1 MGRRKA
7 NADAAVNAEA
17 DTNRRRNG
25 RGGGGVTK
33 ASGRGRGG
41 GGRGGRRNSPAPV
54 VQQSESSTS
63 SSPQNATSNH
73 FHSQENSSAST
84 NCKSETTSNGDIGN
98 SNTATNGSTPK
109 KSEDWTSSTNQG
121 NQMKQPPVVV
131 SSAGSILTGTDSGGR
146 NDSPSKPEPAKDG
159 SGVGSN
165 SMGGGCS
172 SSSSESFKRLPKK
185 RKFDLSDFEA
195 QESEKNVLPVTT
207 ASAIPT
213 ATVLTYGA
221 SSPSQNVP
229 TSSPIA
235 SGINLVDTESR
246 QNVSIISSLPSS
258 TCQSTIVQ
266 NHRHVN
272 AIHSTVF
279 VTQSLRDSGELR
291 SPENIHHIVKPA
303 SNLVLSSQSSSSI
316 PVRSISQPVIVTSS
330 PGLNSHPSHHSTN
343 SSVVSDSFN
352 LPSKAML
359 TSHPYDRPSP
369 SSISVN
375 PHVIKSPTN
384 YSSSPHNSQ
393 QSQGI
398 SLPNMSSRDQT
409 QETVVYAHYGP
420 NQNRAVVAQ
429 QPSMYKASGTSPSVT
444 ISPPNSVLAITRQDP
459 SPHVHSQSDQQPMDL
474 GCRSSSSRIGVHH
487 SRSLSPPQH
496 CQSQQQSGSHSHYG
510 AISQPQQQSVVNYRS
525 RTPSPSRYRVQQIH
539 SIHPDQIQSSRNV
552 HLSSSPQGAG
562 QATGQYATSAF
573 RHHLSPNK
581 NPHMVHY
588 QGSSNEGLNL
598 TVERMKSPV
607 EYVPYTQSSIVVS
620 SVSSLPVNT
629 PAEAKFAQIA
639 PLLSQGMLHRQ
650 HNQSLEHQGLSHS
663 QSVVVDDRLLM
674 TAPPSHHRK
683 EEHTHELVLRAPGV
697 VQHNPQQH
705 TVVSSV
711 ISNTAALEGSLTN
724 QDDFRDRRSTIERI
738 HRPTS
743 VEVNRLDNEEK
754 PMSEESLQTSP
765 YAAKYRYNDGCFQTV
780 LQKSKQEDLKERQRW
795 TSTNIKTEVVATDS
809 QATGHQTIDI
819 SSRTATNVSQSVNVP
834 PSQPVLDLR
843 EWKGHRVLAKRSDGR
858 IYFYMPGVIT
868 AVNGH
873 STITVL
879 FDRDQVYEE
888 YTNVILSSTSF
899 YDIVSDASPAPAQ
912 VTVGCNVC
920 VRTSPENNVYVEG
933 VVSRISGWPPQ
944 YVVSVAAEGKDY
956 TVARPNLRLLLPP
969 WWDELKAIE
978 SIYALP
984 HNTSSLPE
992 SSQNS
997 ETEPPVTSG
1006 RQVTERS
1013 PPVLDAS
1020 LSNDEKKQRLEY
1032 DFCESDDDLRRE
1044 DIHFSEA
1051 AMTIGGRS
1059 ASLTPGTQ
1067 LGSSK
1072 CSSVQSHVSSGSLIG
1087 ERGTPRSQATTPRSL
1102 NDTPHKY
1109 KKGDVVSTPTGI
1121 RKKFNGKQWRRL
1133 CSKEG
1138 CTKESQRRGFCSR
1151 HLGIKKPHHGSQNS
1165 SLSSRSKS
1173 KESEADEASSRDSGT
1188 SPSSLR
1194 DVRVTGRFDAEETEA
1209 ATMLV
1214 SLSRST
1220 SPSFSP
1226 PSSQKSGCNS
1236 PRVLQSP
1243 LTVGSR
1249 HNLFLPISGVPCTS
1263 PVPTSSA
1270 ATVVQSVSG
1279 DTGRSRLHQSV
1290 IRPEILRP
1298 RIAPT
1303 GTSVIQMSPMLP
1315 SSSSE
1320 SVVTRTPLIVQT
1332 SNGTV
1337 NGIQTSTCNIVPATS
1352 ANGTPIGIVIANPTR
1367 MHEHLSNTSVIKDT
1381 KQEAQ
1386 NQQNAEGHRS
1396 ILSAP
1401 LAPPAPLGFKGST
1414 MTLTPLVVQS
1424 AQGAGKGQVQ
1434 IVLAPVSTSVLG
1446 HQQTRQ
1452 IVASTG
1458 TTTSTSVPISS
1469 VMTFPNGPS
1478 FNARKTLVLTSM
1490 AQPSEGMHT
1499 TIQTSRNAPNGRSE
1513 MVIRN
1518 GDSGASSSGTVNG
1531 VSVVNGPSS
1540 PPQLIIPENSGT
1552 SDTTSVV
1559 LVRPKVEPIPK
1570 IIHVVDASQSNNNGA
1585 AGANSNNA
1593 NSTGTVVLT
1602 STNSLSGNNTAPTL
1616 PTQLLPVVP
1625 CLPPNDGNTSNE
1637 SDTDSTPK
1645 VYPWHAL
1652 LPFLTPTPSPPQQL
1666 SQNGTPESPAGK
1678 EGSTTNV
1685 GGPTDGDLLL
1695 PDIGDDD
1702 DDVFEGVTDTV
1713 SGSTKRR
1720 AQSLPAPKDDSKEPE
1735 RIRRPMNAFM
1745 IFSKRHRALVHQR
1758 HPNQDNRTVS
1768 KILGEWWYQLGPEE
1782 KQKYHE
1788 LASEVKEAHFKANP
1802 GWKWCSRDRRKSSSS
1817 NMLGVQPDGKRPRTS
1832 SNEDGG
1838 FPGQGQTE
1846 GIETIFE
1853 AKETPLD
1860 TGKAGDVSDD
1870 DDKMVI
1876 CDDIDLQ
1883 CKEKVS
1889 DCESD
1894 SEDHGVQRN
1903 DKNQSNNKSVEKDT
1917 PKQTTQT
1924 FISVSST
1931 NLVPGTTTVL
1941 TANATPISILTPTS
1955 TINKPKPIRLPSD
1968 SSTGSPMLLSQP
1980 VPKLV
1985 FQPAGGAFRSVPS
1998 PKDPP
2003 KTEDGHENQHCSE
2016 IKMEDKIILTSKPQ
2030 TTLVTFTQVTTAGCS
2045 VPTQALLVR
2054 PTFTIPFANN
2064 KNVTTTYLTLLKPVD
2079 TTVNANSISAA
2090 AGNNVVVTSA
2100 NNEGDKSKVKA
2111 TIVNIPVGSTS
2122 EDAAKS
2128 TEKETSTVETRD
2140 VNVKPFVLAP
2150 TPAQLGK
2157 APLQR
2162 RQSQGNC
2169 LPLSFTPVI
2178 GSHVVEKKDSQTAN
2192 VVESPNETEP
2202 EKMEIEFKEVEV
2214 ENNANVIN
2222 QRNPEPLTIK
2232 IDFAPDED
2240 NIEHDEVKECIS
2252 ASQLTPTPKSFFKKN
2267 VEDGMDKVLEQVK
2280 FSEKFSSLPQFNPE
2294 ETQSPSTLS
2303 LPSSP
2308 RLILNTFRKKR
2319 MPSGEFRTP
2328 QDVQPAQAQQ
2338 AQENSST
2345 NHLSFTPNCVTTDQ
2359 SEFEIDQDHH
2369 APQTAPV
2376 RLTGNTFFGPDFN
2389 VEAFKNDNPLI
2400 KSNDEG
2406 GVPSSPV
2413 IDRTP
2418 GSSLGLAALRSPRTP
2433 KTPSTSRSLNEPGM
2447 EKGHRRILEQRRQLV
2462 VQLFN
2467 ENGLFPTTQATSA
2480 FQSQHADV
2488 FPSKSCLQLK
2498 IREVRQKLMSQPQGG
2513 GSQLGSAPPTPL
2525 TPSTSDS
2532 LAFNLPLTP
2541 STPNEAGSSHMQTHG
2556 SSASA
2561 SVAQQES

>member
-1 MGRRKA
+1 MAMRIHVMSSLA
-7 NADAAVNAEA
+7 LFL
-17 DTNRRRNG
+17 
-25 RGGGGVTK
+25 RG
-33 ASGRGRGG
+33 
-41 GGRGGRRNSPAPV
+41 
-54 VQQSESSTS
+54 
-63 SSPQNATSNH
+63 
-73 FHSQENSSAST
+73 
-84 NCKSETTSNGDIGN
+84 
-98 SNTATNGSTPK
+98 
-109 KSEDWTSSTNQG
+109 
-121 NQMKQPPVVV
+121 MKQPPVVV
-131 SSAGSILTGTDSGGR
+131 SSAGSILSGTDSSSGR
-146 NDSPSKPEPAKDG
+146 NDTSSSKPEPSSKDG
-159 SGVGSN
+159 SN
-165 SMGGGCS
+165 NTTGGGCTS
-172 SSSSESFKRLPKK
+172 SSTSSSESFKRLPKK

-195 QESEKNVLPVTT
+195 QESEKNILPVTT
-207 ASAIPT
+207 ASAIITT
-213 ATVLTYGA
+213 ASVLTYGS
-221 SSPSQNVP
+221 SSPNVP
-229 TSSPIA
+229 TTSPVT
-235 SGINLVDTESR
+235 SGINLVDAVSPR

-258 TCQSTIVQ
+258 CQSAIVQ

-279 VTQSLRDSGELR
+279 VSQSLRESGELR
-291 SPENIHHIVKPA
+291 SPENIHHIKSSPA

-343 SSVVSDSFN
+343 SSNIISDSFN

-359 TSHPYDRPSP
+359 SSHPYDRPSP
-369 SSISVN
+369 SPISVN

-384 YSSSPHNSQ
+384 YSSSSHNSQ
-393 QSQGI
+393 QSQGL
-398 SLPNMSSRDQT
+398 SMPNMSSRDQV
-409 QETVVYAHYGP
+409 QETVVYTHYGP
-420 NQNRAVVAQ
+420 NQNRAVVTQ

-444 ISPPNSVLAITRQDP
+444 ISPPNSVLAISRQDP
-459 SPHVHSQSDQQPMDL
+459 SPHVHSQSDHQPIDL

-487 SRSLSPPQH
+487 SRSLSPTQQQQH
-496 CQSQQQSGSHSHYG
+496 LQSQQQSGATHSHYG
-510 AISQPQQQSVVNYRS
+510 AISQPQQQQQSVVNYRS
-525 RTPSPSRYRVQQIH
+525 RTPSPSRYRVQQMH

-552 HLSSSPQGAG
+552 HLSPSPQG
-562 QATGQYATSAF
+562 QPTGQYTTSAF
-573 RHHLSPNK
+573 RHHLSPTK

-598 TVERMKSPV
+598 TVERIKSPV
-607 EYVPYTQSSIVVS
+607 EYVPYTTQSSNS

-674 TAPPSHHRK
+674 TAPSSFHRK

-705 TVVSSV
+705 TVVNSV
-711 ISNTAALEGSLTN
+711 ISNAAAQMEGNSSNN
-724 QDDFRDRRSTIERI
+724 QDDFRDRRSAIERI

-743 VEVNRLDNEEK
+743 VEVNRSDNEDK
-754 PMSEESLQTSP
+754 SMVEESHQTSP
-765 YAAKYRYNDGCFQTV
+765 YAAKYRYSNDGCFQTV
-780 LQKSKQEDLKERQRW
+780 LQKNKQEELNKERQRW

-809 QATGHQTIDI
+809 QATGHQQQTIDI

-933 VVSRISGWPPQ
+933 VVSRISE
-944 YVVSVAAEGKDY
+944 V
-956 TVARPNLRLLLPP
+956 
-969 WWDELKAIE
+969 
-978 SIYALP
+978 
-984 HNTSSLPE
+984 
-992 SSQNS
+992 
-997 ETEPPVTSG
+997 ETPPVTSG
-1006 RQVTERS
+1006 GRQVSGRS

-1020 LSNDEKKQRLEY
+1020 LSNDDKSKRLEY

-1059 ASLTPGTQ
+1059 ASLTLGTQ

-1270 ATVVQSVSG
+1270 TIVVQSVSG
-1279 DTGRSRLHQSV
+1279 ESGRSRSHQSV
-1290 IRPEILRP
+1290 IRPEIVRP

-1315 SSSSE
+1315 ISSSE

-1352 ANGTPIGIVIANPTR
+1352 ANGTPIGIVIANPAR
-1367 MHEHLSNTSVIKDT
+1367 ISQSAMHENLSNTSVIKDT

-1386 NQQNAEGHRS
+1386 NHQQNLEGHRS
-1396 ILSAP
+1396 ILTGP
-1401 LAPPAPLGFKGST
+1401 LAPPAPLGTFKGST

-1434 IVLAPVSTSVLG
+1434 IVLAPVGTTLG
-1446 HQQTRQ
+1446 QSQARQ
-1452 IVASTG
+1452 IVAATS
-1458 TTTSTSVPISS
+1458 TTSTCTSVPIST
-1469 VMTFPNGPS
+1469 VVTLPNGPS

-1490 AQPSEGMHT
+1490 AQPNNEGMHAT
-1499 TIQTSRNAPNGRSE
+1499 FHSSRNAPNGRSE
-1513 MVIRN
+1513 MVIKN
-1518 GDSGASSSGTVNG
+1518 GESGATSSGTVNG

-1593 NSTGTVVLT
+1593 NPTGTVVLT
-1602 STNSLSGNNTAPTL
+1602 FDQQNNTAPTL

-1652 LPFLTPTPSPPQQL
+1652 LPFLTPTPSPPQQS
-1666 SQNGTPESPAGK
+1666 SQNGTPESPAK
-1678 EGSTTNV
+1678 EGSTANV
-1685 GGPTDGDLLL
+1685 GVNQDGELLL

-1817 NMLGVQPDGKRPRTS
+1817 TMAGAPPDGKRPRTS
-1832 SNEDGG
+1832 SNEDGAY
-1838 FPGQGQTE
+1838 PGQGQTE
-1846 GIETIFE
+1846 GVDTSFTEV
-1853 AKETPLD
+1853 KETP
-1860 TGKAGDVSDD
+1860 GEKAGDVSDD

-1894 SEDHGVQRN
+1894 AEDHGVRGS
-1903 DKNQSNNKSVEKDT
+1903 DKNQSKNMGKDT
-1917 PKQTTQT
+1917 PNQAAQT
-1924 FISVSST
+1924 FVSVSNT
-1931 NLVPGTTTVL
+1931 NLMPGTTTVL
-1941 TANATPISILTPTS
+1941 TANTTPISILTPTS
-1955 TINKPKPIRLPSD
+1955 TINKPKAIRLPSD
-1968 SSTGSPMLLSQP
+1968 SSTGSPLLLSQP

-2003 KTEDGHENQHCSE
+2003 KTDDGLENQKE
-2016 IKMEDKIILTSKPQ
+2016 QKTEDKIIFTSKPQ

-2079 TTVNANSISAA
+2079 TTVTANTINSATP
-2090 AGNNVVVTSA
+2090 NVVTSG

-2111 TIVNIPVGSTS
+2111 TIVNIPVGSGS
-2122 EDAAKS
+2122 DDATKS
-2128 TEKETSTVETRD
+2128 SDKEATTVETKD

-2178 GSHVVEKKDSQTAN
+2178 GSHVVEKKDNQTGNDA
-2192 VVESPNETEP
+2192 ESPNENDSDRMEVDSNEP
-2202 EKMEIEFKEVEV
+2202 E
-2214 ENNANVIN
+2214 VINISN
-2222 QRNPEPLTIK
+2222 QRNAEPLTIK
-2232 IDFAPDED
+2232 IDFAPDE
-2240 NIEHDEVKECIS
+2240 EHEEIKECQLS

-2328 QDVQPAQAQQ
+2328 QDVQQAQAQETPN
-2338 AQENSST
+2338 ANSST
-2345 NHLSFTPNCVTTDQ
+2345 STNTLTYTPNCVATDQ
-2359 SEFEIDQDHH
+2359 SEFEIDHDHH
-2369 APQTAPV
+2369 APMTAPV

-2389 VEAFKNDNPLI
+2389 IEAFKTDNPLL
-2400 KSNDEG
+2400 KSNDDG
-2406 GVPSSPV
+2406 TVPISPV

-2418 GSSLGLAALRSPRTP
+2418 GSSLGLAGLRSPRTP

-2525 TPSTSDS
+2525 TPSASES

-2541 STPNEAGSSHMQTHG
+2541 STPNEAGSSHTQPH
-2556 SSASA
+2556 SSST